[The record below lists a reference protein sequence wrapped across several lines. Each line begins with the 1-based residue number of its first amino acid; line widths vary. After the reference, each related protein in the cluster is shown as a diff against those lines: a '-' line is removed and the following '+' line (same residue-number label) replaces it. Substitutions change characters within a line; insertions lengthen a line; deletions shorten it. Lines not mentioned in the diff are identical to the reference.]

1 MSFVNENKL
10 ILKNKM
16 HRDFSS
22 LCTFFFTLATAASVA
37 VILAAAITAATAAVV
52 TAENATAV
60 SAARN

>member
-1 MSFVNENKL
+1 
-10 ILKNKM
+10 M
-16 HRDFSS
+16 HRDCLPVHLS
-22 LCTFFFTLATAASVA
+22 FFTLATAASVA